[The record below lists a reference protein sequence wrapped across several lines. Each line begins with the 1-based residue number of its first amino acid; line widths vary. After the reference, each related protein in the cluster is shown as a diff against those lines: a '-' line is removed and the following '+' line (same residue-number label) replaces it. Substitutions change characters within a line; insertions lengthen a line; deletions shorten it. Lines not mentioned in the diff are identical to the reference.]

1 MILYTNDPMT
11 FIQLEL
17 DLNVWSVFIYGS
29 SRLVSLNMA
38 TPTILASAVPLG
50 DPQNRLQT
58 RVVK

>member
-1 MILYTNDPMT
+1 MT